1 MQWALVFSWPCLVQ
15 FAIHRVLSAIAL
27 ISCANGL
34 DLLDD
39 GRVVGMCARKN
50 VTTVLSFVFA
60 LAITFI
66 AV

>member
-34 DLLDD
+34 HLLD
-39 GRVVGMCARKN
+39 GRVAGMCARKN
-50 VTTVLSFVFA
+50 VTTVLSFIFA